1 MTGLVHKFTH
11 EFDAQRV
18 VAEMQVAA
26 FFRGSSTEAAAS
38 APHRAGNKHGQARDS
53 WEWKQ
58 QKYLKEDGAVMSGD
72 EIAAAWRRN
81 GLVQRSRGTLLH
93 FTVEAFLNF
102 DSIQGPYSPEFC
114 QWLQVTS
121 TLWGAGRT
129 ARSPEWGAL
138 WFTPPA

>member
-1 MTGLVHKFTH
+1 
-11 EFDAQRV
+11 
-18 VAEMQVAA
+18 
-26 FFRGSSTEAAAS
+26 
-38 APHRAGNKHGQARDS
+38 
-53 WEWKQ
+53 
-58 QKYLKEDGAVMSGD
+58 MSGD

-121 TLWGAGRT
+121 TPLGEPGRT

-138 WFTPPA
+138 